1 MSRLTALLAGALLMV
16 PSLVRADDWPQWL
29 GPKRDGVWRETGLLD
44 KFPAGGPKVLW
55 RTPIENGF
63 AGPAVA
69 GGRVYVADRRRGR
82 DEKGEPLRPTR
93 DGGFPGSE
101 RILCLNAADGKV
113 IWKHE
118 YDCPYKVSYPDGPRC
133 TPLVHGGK
141 VYALGAM
148 GDLFCLDAKKG
159 DVIWSKN
166 LPKEYKAE
174 VPVWGYAAHP
184 LIDGD
189 LLYCLVGGEGSAVV
203 AFNKD
208 TGREA
213 WKALTY
219 EEIGYAPPMIFEAG
233 GKRQLIVW
241 PSEAVIS
248 LNPATGEVY
257 WSHPYPAKG
266 KPQRPSVSIA
276 TPTILDNRL
285 YVSSY
290 YHGGLMLKLD
300 KEKPESSVLWRS
312 QDTPRKQDGLHA
324 LSASPVLK
332 DGHLYG
338 ISGEGQLLCQKIET
352 GEVVWESL
360 QAIGGEKANFGN
372 AFLTPCG
379 GDRFVLFSDSGH
391 LILADLSPKGYK
403 EIDRAKV
410 LEPTYQARGRT
421 VVWSAP
427 AYADR
432 CAFARNDKEII
443 CVSLAARVKG

>member
-1 MSRLTALLAGALLMV
+1 MSRIAAFLAGALLLA
-16 PSLVRADDWPQWL
+16 PAAAPADDWPQWL

-55 RTPIENGF
+55 RTPIESGF

-69 GGRVYVADRRRGR
+69 GGRVYVADRRRAR
-82 DEKGEPLRPTR
+82 DEKGELLRPTR

-118 YDCPYKVSYPDGPRC
+118 YDCSYKIGYPDGPRC

-141 VYALGAM
+141 VYTLGAI
-148 GDLFCLDAKKG
+148 GDLLCLDAKSG
-159 DVIWSKN
+159 EVIWSKN
-166 LPKEYKAE
+166 VAKEYKAE
-174 VPVWGYAAHP
+174 MPVWGYAAHP

-203 AFNKD
+203 AFHKEN
-208 TGREA
+208 GREA
-213 WKALTY
+213 WKALTC
-219 EEIGYAPPMIFEAG
+219 EEIGYAPPMIYEAG
-233 GKRQLIVW
+233 GKRQLIIW
-241 PSEAVIS
+241 QPEAVNS
-248 LNPATGEVY
+248 LNPATGELY
-257 WSHPYPAKG
+257 WAQPYPTKG
-266 KPQRPSVSIA
+266 KPQRPAVSIA
-276 TPTILDNRL
+276 TPVMRDNRL
-285 YVSSY
+285 YVSTF

-300 KEKPESSVLWRS
+300 KDKPAASVLWQS

-324 LSASPVLK
+324 LSVTPVLK

-338 ISGEGQLLCQKIET
+338 IGGEGELRCQKAET
-352 GEVVWESL
+352 GEGVWESF
-360 QAIGGEKANFGN
+360 QAIGGEKALFGS

-379 GDRFVLFSDSGH
+379 GDRFVIFSDSGH
-391 LILADLSPKGYK
+391 LILADVSPKGYK
-403 EIDRAKV
+403 ELDRAKV

-427 AYADR
+427 AYARR
-432 CAFARNDKEII
+432 CAFA
-443 CVSLAARVKG
+443 